1 MAYLHSE
8 QPFKNCDKTLV
19 ALEVFDGNHDMLK
32 KAIQR
37 IEDSIKNFD
46 QMTYD
51 RQVDTLI
58 AQLIDQKIKE
68 EDRAIVFSEL
78 LKRAKNTPIKN

>member
-1 MAYLHSE
+1 
-8 QPFKNCDKTLV
+8 
-19 ALEVFDGNHDMLK
+19 
-32 KAIQR
+32 
-37 IEDSIKNFD
+37 
-46 QMTYD
+46 MTYD